1 MAVTTQASVDK
12 APIIVNC
19 VEAPRAYPKGVKQPC
34 SLCSIPSMAGG
45 LALGKHFLQFTI
57 REWSR
62 KSVRSCVTLPGLE

>member
-19 VEAPRAYPKGVKQPC
+19 VGAPRAYPKGVKQPC

-45 LALGKHFLQFTI
+45 LALGEHFL
-57 REWSR
+57 
-62 KSVRSCVTLPGLE
+62 